1 MTFFEITVLIFLL
14 IAIICL
20 GMMLDH
26 LKALRNQIAEL
37 SQRIAPYDL
46 PEEIYQR
53 SKDFN
58 INDIGR
64 TLEHIQSDLNNIEMH
79 ISSKKEHRN
88 E

>member
-64 TLEHIQSDLNNIEMH
+64 TLEHIQSDLKNIEMH
-79 ISSKKEHRN
+79 ISSKKKS
-88 E
+88 